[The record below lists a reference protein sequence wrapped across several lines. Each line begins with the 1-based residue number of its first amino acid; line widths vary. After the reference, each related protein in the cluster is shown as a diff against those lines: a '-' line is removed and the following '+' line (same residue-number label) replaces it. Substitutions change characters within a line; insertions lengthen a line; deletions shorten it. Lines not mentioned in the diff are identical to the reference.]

1 MNNGIHLEFEEQD
14 DIHVTQTNREA
25 GLDIE
30 NEDHSDNEIATDKEE
45 TYSNLDEDEDEKN
58 NNTDI
63 MATYIKNDVYLT
75 YDEEN
80 NKNNSNNSMEKD
92 IHPDFDPEN

>member
-1 MNNGIHLEFEEQD
+1 
-14 DIHVTQTNREA
+14 
-25 GLDIE
+25 
-30 NEDHSDNEIATDKEE
+30 
-45 TYSNLDEDEDEKN
+45 
-58 NNTDI
+58 